1 MNKKFYYI
9 EEGNQ
14 IGPLTK
20 EELVGKISPE
30 TLVWFE
36 GLDNWKKSSEIPEFI
51 NFKTVPPPIPN
62 DILIKNKKIEVVV
75 KKEKKDLISAKSEV
89 VIAKELKYITYIILI
104 SFGISLIVYL
114 SKSVS
119 ENSDYYTL
127 LNKFNN
133 HKSSGEKLYENKQ
146 MDDILASDST
156 IIKRNEEL
164 FNEELNKLN
173 KVLDGLYDESKLL
186 NCYQEKELGYN
197 FQSTGIKIPDEN
209 LTIKCIENKISQV
222 NRLAFQLSLTI
233 FVISSILLIGL
244 RYLFRTINW
253 VNKRT

>member
-1 MNKKFYYI
+1 MNKEFYYI
-9 EEGNQ
+9 EEGIQ
-14 IGPLTK
+14 FGPLTK

-30 TLVWFE
+30 TLVWYE
-36 GLDNWKKSSEIPEFI
+36 GLDNWKKTSEIPEFI

-62 DILIKNKKIEVVV
+62 DILIKKKKIEVVV

-114 SKSVS
+114 FKSVS
-119 ENSDYYTL
+119 ENGDYYTL

-133 HKSSGEKLYENKQ
+133 HKSLEKKLYEDKQ
-146 MDDILASDST
+146 MDFLVSDST

-164 FNEELNKLN
+164 FNEELSKSR
-173 KVLDGLYDESKLL
+173 KVLDGLYNESKLL

-209 LTIKCIENKISQV
+209 LTIECIENKISQG

-233 FVISSILLIGL
+233 FIISSILLIVF

>member
-1 MNKKFYYI
+1 MIKK
-9 EEGNQ
+9 
-14 IGPLTK
+14 
-20 EELVGKISPE
+20 
-30 TLVWFE
+30 
-36 GLDNWKKSSEIPEFI
+36 
-51 NFKTVPPPIPN
+51 
-62 DILIKNKKIEVVV
+62 KKIEVVV

-114 SKSVS
+114 FKSVS
-119 ENSDYYTL
+119 ENGDYYTL

-133 HKSSGEKLYENKQ
+133 HKSLEKKLYEDKR
-146 MDDILASDST
+146 MDFLVSDST

-164 FNEELNKLN
+164 FNEELSKSR
-173 KVLDGLYDESKLL
+173 KVLDGLYNESKLL

-209 LTIKCIENKISQV
+209 LTIECIENKISQG

-233 FVISSILLIGL
+233 FIISSILLIVF

>member
-1 MNKKFYYI
+1 MNKEFYYI
-9 EEGNQ
+9 EEGIQ
-14 IGPLTK
+14 FGPLTK

-30 TLVWFE
+30 TLVWYE
-36 GLDNWKKSSEIPEFI
+36 GLDNWKKASEIPEFI

-62 DILIKNKKIEVVV
+62 DILIKKKKIEVVV

-114 SKSVS
+114 FKSVS
-119 ENSDYYTL
+119 ENGDYYTL

-133 HKSSGEKLYENKQ
+133 HKSLEKKLYEDKQ
-146 MDDILASDST
+146 MDFLVSDST

-164 FNEELNKLN
+164 FNEELSKSR
-173 KVLDGLYDESKLL
+173 KVLDGLYNESKLL

-209 LTIKCIENKISQV
+209 LTIECIENKISQG

-233 FVISSILLIGL
+233 FIISSILLIVF